1 MYLPPRLYGSF
12 LFTIVNIVGVVQ
24 VSQKTTKQRKRRKWL
39 MPQEVEVWYV
49 LPAIR
54 RELAKVMKFE
64 KGQAQKS
71 IARMLGVTEPAV
83 TQYML
88 KDSPKRSRGDRIE
101 IPKTLLPELMKSS
114 DAIIKAWD
122 ETEASENAYETTT
135 REINRLI
142 KVMRDAGLLCDIHR
156 DHCAGVHMDCNACD
170 R

>member
-1 MYLPPRLYGSF
+1 M
-12 LFTIVNIVGVVQ
+12 
-24 VSQKTTKQRKRRKWL
+24 SQKTSKQKKKRKWL

-64 KGQAQKS
+64 MSQSQKS

-88 KDSPKRSRGDRIE
+88 PRNKPKRSRGDRVD
-101 IPKTLLPELMKSS
+101 IPENLQPELLASAKV
-114 DAIIKAWD
+114 IVKAWSD
-122 ETEASENAYETTT
+122 IDAEDNAYETTT

-142 KVMRDAGLLCDIHR
+142 KVMRDAGILCEIHR
-156 DHCAGVHMDCNACD
+156 EHCQGVHEDCKACKV
-170 R
+170 